1 MLPVVEADG
10 ILSLSR
16 WRRPAATRRF
26 VMVLFFSII
35 FMVYTPVQIL
45 AKGIYAILGIAFW
58 LVPTIILA
66 LPLEHLSR
74 LPPPL
79 GDVPTDAEFAM
90 EIIGQRSAEGET
102 VLPSSLRNKRK
113 NRRGA
118 TTEFGSLNPGI
129 TSIGNPT
136 VGEMSGPYIDA
147 VTGEIVN
154 GKEDQGENGSEEE
167 SNKKGGPWGKV
178 TRAMIWVEEGKRVMK
193 GENRVLPAFDEH
205 PEHLVKSE
213 SLSIPALDGGA
224 NYSIQPILRNTMRPW
239 VY

>member
-1 MLPVVEADG
+1 
-10 ILSLSR
+10 
-16 WRRPAATRRF
+16 
-26 VMVLFFSII
+26 
-35 FMVYTPVQIL
+35 MVYTPAQIL

-58 LVPTIILA
+58 LLPAVILA

-74 LPPPL
+74 IPPPFA
-79 GDVPTDAEFAM
+79 GVPTDAEFAM

-113 NRRGA
+113 NRPGA
-118 TTEFGSLNPGI
+118 TTEFGSPNPGT
-129 TSIGNPT
+129 TSIGSPT

-147 VTGEIVN
+147 GTGEIVN

-167 SNKKGGPWGKV
+167 SKMKGGPWGKV

-193 GENRVLPAFDEH
+193 GDSRALPGFDEH

-213 SLSIPALDGGA
+213 LFSISALDGGA
-224 NYSIQPILRNTMRPW
+224 NHSIQPTLRNTTRRW